1 MASHTESPVGKL
13 REVCVDSQPTVS
25 SLNNLGPQ
33 PTVVVF
39 TMRVAL
45 PSLNH
50 SRNIV
55 TKAPTNLPPR

>member
-25 SLNNLGPQ
+25 SLNNL
-33 PTVVVF
+33 VF